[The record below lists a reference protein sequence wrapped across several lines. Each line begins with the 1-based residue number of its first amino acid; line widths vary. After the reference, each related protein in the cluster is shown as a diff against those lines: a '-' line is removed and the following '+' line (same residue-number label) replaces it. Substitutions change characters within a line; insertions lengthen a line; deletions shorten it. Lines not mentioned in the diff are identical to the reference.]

1 MRISFTKIAL
11 IIFAAVAIALLI
23 NFLQPDGLPLFN
35 EGKSSGVDEKFYS
48 QSPSVDTLENKSLDS
63 VAVDY
68 NKEAVEKNNVK
79 IDENLLPQYDYKTDS
94 DLGKNSDG
102 DLTEGTRNSDDNA
115 GLSNLTTEVFNQPR
129 LISLSQA
136 YELYRNKILFVD
148 GRDSTEYNDA
158 HIAGAVNLPYFFL
171 NEYSSRINSL
181 DKSEPLVTY
190 CEGADC
196 DVSIRLGNELFAK
209 GFRKVFVFFGG
220 WEEWTKAGYPT
231 INAGTNLN
239 LN

>member
-1 MRISFTKIAL
+1 MGISFTKILL
-11 IIFAAVAIALLI
+11 ILVGAIAIALLI
-23 NFLQPDGLPLFN
+23 NYLQPDGLPLFN
-35 EGKSSGVDEKFYS
+35 EGKSSGIDEKFYS
-48 QSPSVDTLENKSLDS
+48 QSPTVDNLENKSNDS
-63 VAVDY
+63 VKVDY
-68 NKEAVEKNNVK
+68 NKTAVERNKVK
-79 IDENLLPQYDYKTDS
+79 IDENLLPQYDYKNDS
-94 DLGKNSDG
+94 DLGKNSDA
-102 DLTEGTRNSDDNA
+102 DLIESTGKSEDNA
-115 GLSNLTTEVFNQPR
+115 GLSNLTTDVFNQPR

-171 NEYSSRINSL
+171 NEYNSRINLL

-231 INAGTNLN
+231 ITAGTNLN